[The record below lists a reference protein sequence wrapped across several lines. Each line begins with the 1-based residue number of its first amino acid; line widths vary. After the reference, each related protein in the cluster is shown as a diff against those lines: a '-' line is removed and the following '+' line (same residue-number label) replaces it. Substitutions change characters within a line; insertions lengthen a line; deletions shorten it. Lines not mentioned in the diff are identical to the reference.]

1 MRLACTAL
9 ERVPVTRPKIIE
21 QLMKKFNQDLVF
33 CRAPD
38 DNDLTSG
45 VHGMVL
51 VTVIFPCKCL
61 ISVKNVIS
69 CCKYAEYIE
78 LGMLESS
85 LKIYYKKHIFSAL
98 FIL

>member
-1 MRLACTAL
+1 MPLMRLACTAL

-45 VHGMVL
+45 VHGMLL
-51 VTVIFPCKCL
+51 VTVIFPYRCL
-61 ISVKNVIS
+61 ISVNSVVIFWLPGV
-69 CCKYAEYIE
+69 K
-78 LGMLESS
+78 
-85 LKIYYKKHIFSAL
+85 
-98 FIL
+98 